1 MYLLQQILIYVIPC
15 RLDNKITKQL
25 DVVKVNKL
33 HFVGEKITFCYLLV
47 NLGFLF
53 TRSK

>member
-1 MYLLQQILIYVIPC
+1 MPC
-15 RLDNKITKQL
+15 SLDNRIKNQL

-33 HFVGEKITFCYLLV
+33 DFVGEKITFCYLLV

>member
-1 MYLLQQILIYVIPC
+1 MYLLQEILIYVIPC
-15 RLDNKITKQL
+15 SLDNKITKQL